1 MCNQLFRNGKVI
13 IALLVVMLVVMVVG
27 CASSGNK
34 YDQSVDASGKPGWV
48 SHGTQTSKTTVGR
61 TFLGVGV
68 ARTKGEFAREATAA
82 NKLAKKEI
90 ERMLSRFIE
99 VVSRDYIASGSA
111 KPSGYVAH
119 EASHSIGEMTDIVL
133 ANTMIKEHW
142 VDSRNDKIFA
152 IAEIDFPKVVSLL
165 ATSGSVHSGFKVYL
179 QNKGKSVF
187 DRIATK
193 H

>member
-1 MCNQLFRNGKVI
+1 MCVQLRRNRKI
-13 IALLVVMLVVMVVG
+13 IILLLTAIFVG
-27 CASSGNK
+27 CASSEPK
-34 YDQSVDASGKPGWV
+34 YDQSVDAAGTPSWV
-48 SHGTQTSKTTVGR
+48 SHGTQTSKTLVGR

-68 ARTKGEFAREATAA
+68 AQTKGEFAREATAA
-82 NKLAKKEI
+82 NRRAKEEI

-111 KPSGYVAH
+111 KPSGYVAY
-119 EASHSIGEMTDIVL
+119 EASHSISEMTDIVL
-133 ANTMIKEHW
+133 SNAMIKEHW

-179 QNKGKSVF
+179 KSKGQSVF